1 MKPVQQGLHVIAASL
16 TEMEAEWLDETASEI
31 IATLGELAAAERLD
45 RSTMRQLLDKD
56 FENALTIFRLFLDLS
71 KDKLETVLP
80 AALGGTG
87 SGVKRYKSNP
97 DAYLDALQTLGVTQA
112 MDDLSHRKLEW
123 TDLLVERLKGGRG
136 RAIRGQRGGRSL
148 EDFVEKVVT
157 AVFGNGGFDA
167 RCSFVGKDGITTAKA
182 DFAIPSKSDPRIV
195 IEAKGYA
202 ATGSKQTDVI
212 GDLRQIAAAKR
223 NDTTFLFVTDGLTW
237 RRRMNDLRTIVQ
249 MQNRGEV
256 TRIYTRATATA
267 MRSDLK
273 VLKQEHGI

>member
-1 MKPVQQGLHVIAASL
+1 VKPVQQGLDVIAASL

-71 KDKLETVLP
+71 KDKLQTVLP
-80 AALGGTG
+80 AALGGNG
-87 SGVKRYKSNP
+87 YGVKRYKSNP
-97 DAYLDALQTLGVTQA
+97 EAYLDALQGLGVTQA
-112 MDDLSHRKLEW
+112 MDDVAHRKLEW

-157 AVFGNGGFDA
+157 AVFGDGVFDA
-167 RCSFVGKDGITTAKA
+167 RCSFVGKDGVTTAKA

-212 GDLRQIAAAKR
+212 GDLRQIVAAKR

-256 TRIYTRATATA
+256 TRVYTRAMASA
-267 MRSDLK
+267 MESDLQA
-273 VLKQEHGI
+273 LKQEHGI